1 MVRRHIECSS
11 NGVRVMSHE
20 CPGDMHNVGVNR
32 SRSWCTKVVLTNYQD
47 RLEFG
52 TQESKD

>member
-1 MVRRHIECSS
+1 MVRRHIKCSS
-11 NGVRVMSHE
+11 NGVYVMSHE
-20 CPGDMHNVGVNR
+20 CPGDVHNVGVNR

>member
-1 MVRRHIECSS
+1 MVRRHLECSS
-11 NGVRVMSHE
+11 NGVHVMSHE
-20 CPGDMHNVGVNR
+20 CPGDVHNVGVNR